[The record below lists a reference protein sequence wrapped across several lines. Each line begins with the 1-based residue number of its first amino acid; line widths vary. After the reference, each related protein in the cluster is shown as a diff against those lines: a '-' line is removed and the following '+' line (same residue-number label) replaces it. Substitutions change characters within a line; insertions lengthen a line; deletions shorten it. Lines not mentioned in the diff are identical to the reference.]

1 MKPESKPEKV
11 RDHTWPFA
19 RCHAGSLPCS
29 THKFSSGSLG
39 TLQGASLCPCQLVLG
54 HLFPI
59 ETSSE
64 EEIRKNEG
72 SVKGS
77 PFPCAFLES
86 NRVSVLHYLM
96 RTECNWELNDF
107 FLLTLLYAPTY
118 SQLEKTITAIFLL
131 LRKTIKTSEKKNL
144 SIESINTY
152 NSVENT
158 LKQIQSLTNQTA
170 ISFLYFV
177 FPPSF
182 PRIKAACIFFF
193 FFFPPK
199 MHLQQL

>member
-1 MKPESKPEKV
+1 M
-11 RDHTWPFA
+11 RA
-19 RCHAGSLPCS
+19 
-29 THKFSSGSLG
+29 LG
-39 TLQGASLCPCQLVLG
+39 T
-54 HLFPI
+54 
-59 ETSSE
+59 
-64 EEIRKNEG
+64 
-72 SVKGS
+72 VKGS

-96 RTECNWELNDF
+96 RTDCNWELNDS
-107 FLLTLLYAPTY
+107 FLLALLYAPTY

-182 PRIKAACIFFF
+182 PRSKAACFFF
-193 FFFPPK
+193 FFYSFKVISAKRFFFSGEVEEIPFAVK
-199 MHLQQL
+199 HHLSPDKNNNNF